1 MVTKSKSKKEKT
13 PKKGIKYRV
22 HILKP
27 VFWFLVGVF
36 FATFCLVT
44 LILVYFKLTYKNK
57 IIPGVFI
64 GAEYVGEK
72 TKADVKKIF
81 EEKNAEIGNSLITLS
96 SDEYTATVSARDAKI
111 GYDAE
116 LIAVQ
121 AASVG
126 NSKDPISN
134 AYYIINSYLN
144 GTYLTPSY
152 TKDLSKIHTMLEP
165 AQKIIYIEPVDALFR
180 MENNKVTA
188 FKESA
193 DGKDIDFNLLEKKL
207 ETAAAEIIKESTPN
221 KIIAIP
227 IKILKP
233 QVTTEKANNLG
244 IVEPIGVG
252 TSQFA
257 HSIPN
262 RVHNVALAASKING
276 VLVAPGDTFSF
287 VKNIGDISKFTGYK
301 EAYVIENGKT
311 VLGDG
316 GGVCQVSTTLF
327 RAVLN
332 AGLPIVERNA
342 HAYRV
347 GYYEQNSG
355 PGIDATVYVPSVDFK
370 FKNDTGNYLFI
381 QEAIDINTMVLT
393 FTIYGK
399 SDGRTVSMTSPIIT
413 SQIPA
418 PETQYQDDPTLP
430 KGVEKQIDFAAAGAN
445 VVFSRTV
452 KKDGKESVD
461 TFKSNYRPWRAVF
474 LRGTKEG

>member
-1 MVTKSKSKKEKT
+1 MAAKIKQKKEKT
-13 PKKGIKYRV
+13 TPTGIKQKA
-22 HILKP
+22 HMLKP
-27 VFWFLVGVF
+27 VFWFLVGVS
-36 FATFCLVT
+36 FATFCLVSII
-44 LILVYFKLTYKNK
+44 LIYFKFTYKDK
-57 IIPGVFI
+57 IVPGVFI
-64 GAEYVGEK
+64 GSEYIGEK
-72 TKADVKKIF
+72 TPDEVRQIF
-81 EEKNAEIGNSLITLS
+81 KEKNEEIDKSLLTLT
-96 SDEYTATVSARDAKI
+96 SDSYTATVSAKDAKI
-111 GYDAE
+111 GYDTE
-116 LIAVQ
+116 LIVTQ
-121 AASVG
+121 ASSIG

-144 GTYLTPSY
+144 GTYLSASY
-152 TKDLSKIHTMLEP
+152 TKDLEKIRKILEP
-165 AQKIIYIEPVDALFR
+165 AQGAIYIEPTDALFK
-180 MENNKVTA
+180 MENNRVTA
-188 FKESA
+188 FKESK
-193 DGKDIDFNLLEKKL
+193 DGRTIDFNLLEKRL
-207 ETAAAEIIKESTPN
+207 ENTAEEIIKT
-221 KIIAIP
+221 KIANTVIHIP
-227 IKILKP
+227 VKILKP
-233 QVTTEKANNLG
+233 TVSTQEANNLG

-252 TSQFA
+252 VSQFA

-327 RAVLN
+327 RAVLD

-347 GYYEQNSG
+347 GYYEQNSA

-381 QEAIDINTMVLT
+381 QEAIDLNTLALT

-399 SDGRTVSMTSPIIT
+399 SDGRLVSVSDPVVT
-413 SQIPA
+413 SQTPA
-418 PETQYQDDPTLP
+418 PETQYQDDPTLT

-445 VVFSRTV
+445 VVFTRTV
-452 KKDGKESVD
+452 TKNGKEEID
-461 TFKSNYRPWRAVF
+461 TFKSNYRPWRAVI

>member
-1 MVTKSKSKKEKT
+1 MVNKSKSKKEKAAKLGT
-13 PKKGIKYRV
+13 KNKI
-22 HILKP
+22 HSLKP

-36 FATFCLVT
+36 FAMFCLVT

-57 IIPGVFI
+57 IVPGVFI
-64 GAEYVGEK
+64 GTEYVGEK
-72 TKADVKKIF
+72 TKDEVKKIF

-96 SDEYTATVSARDAKI
+96 SDAYTATVSAKDAKI

-121 AASVG
+121 ASSIG

-144 GTYLTPSY
+144 GTYLNPSY
-152 TKDLSKIHTMLEP
+152 TKDLSKISRMLEP
-165 AQKIIYIEPVDALFR
+165 AQKLIYVEPIDALFTI
-180 MENNKVTA
+180 ENNKVTA
-188 FKESA
+188 FKESS
-193 DGKDIDFNLLEKKL
+193 DGKNIDYNLLEGKL
-207 ETAAAEIIKESTPN
+207 EKAAEQIILKKPKNT
-221 KIIAIP
+221 IITIP
-227 IKILKP
+227 IKTIKP
-233 QVTTEKANNLG
+233 EITTEEANDLG

-262 RVHNVALAASKING
+262 RVHNVALAAGKING
-276 VLVAPGDTFSF
+276 ILVAPGDTFSF

-370 FKNDTGNYLFI
+370 FKNDTGNYIFI
-381 QEAIDINTMVLT
+381 QEAIDTNNMVLT

-399 SDGRTVSMTSPIIT
+399 NDGRIVSMTQPVIT
-413 SQIPA
+413 NQTPA
-418 PETQYQDDPTLP
+418 PEPQYQDDPTLP
-430 KGVEKQIDFAAAGAN
+430 KGVERQIDYAAAGAN
-445 VVFSRTV
+445 VVFTRTV
-452 KKDGKESVD
+452 VKDGKEMVD